1 MTKSITIRFEPNFA
15 EQVNGGIKRI
25 VGFVKAKY
33 VCELLDNV
41 TLEANPR
48 SAKINSVVN
57 GIIDELPSESNI
69 FPFKTKGILIAAS
82 QYERWERRR
91 YKLIFNE
98 TEDENEGLLDGGHN
112 MLALG
117 IYFLKRIDAE
127 IIKNGK
133 IKFWEDMKKVWDEHR
148 EEIRKIQDQFD
159 FKLPVELLVPENPED
174 VECKDSFR
182 NALFSICAARNNNAE
197 LSLWTKENKKG
208 FYDLMQSKMLKEIRD
223 RIEWKTNEWGD
234 KTKKP
239 IHPRD
244 IIALVWIPLLVLKEA
259 NRLPLKNKVTPQHIY
274 SNKGRLSID
283 FDKLMGH
290 TDVSGLPRN
299 GRYEL
304 HNSSINSAF
313 EMLSVLPVLYDL
325 IFLNIKAA
333 YNENRGNFAN
343 IGAVTRGECLS
354 PYLQK
359 TCNYNTPGGFIVPIL
374 CGLRALMG
382 VDDSGKVFWKTDPE
396 AFLDKHM
403 VELVKTFKLAMD
415 MANLDPQKVATN
427 AGSYALMFDKVN
439 MLYEMSQH

>member
-1 MTKSITIRFEPNFA
+1 MIKSITIRFEPNFA

-57 GIIDELPSESNI
+57 AIIDDLPGEGSI

-82 QYERWERRR
+82 EYEPRDRRR

-98 TEDENEGLLDGGHN
+98 SESDSEGLLDGGHN

-117 IYFLKRIDAE
+117 LYFLKHIDRE
-127 IIKNGK
+127 IVKNKK
-133 IKFWEDMKKVWDEHR
+133 IKFWEDMKEAWDEHR
-148 EEIRKIQDQFD
+148 EEIREIQEQFD
-159 FKLPVELLVPENPED
+159 FKLPVELLVPAKPED
-174 VECKDSFR
+174 TDNVASFR

-197 LSLWTKENKKG
+197 LSLWTKEDKKG
-208 FYDLMQSKMLKEIRD
+208 FYDLIQNTIPPIIND
-223 RIEWKTNEWGD
+223 RVEWKTNEW
-234 KTKKP
+234 KNKEKKP

-244 IIALVWIPLLVLKEA
+244 IIALVWIPLLALKEA
-259 NRLPLKNKVTPQHIY
+259 EKLPSESKVTPQNIY
-274 SNKGRLSID
+274 ANKGKLSTD
-283 FDKLMGH
+283 FDKLMEH
-290 TDVSGLPRN
+290 EDVSGPPVN

-304 HNSSINSAF
+304 HNSSIASAF
-313 EMLSVLPVLYDL
+313 EMLSILPGLYDH
-325 IFLNIKAA
+325 IFLNIRDA
-333 YNENRGNFAN
+333 YNANGGNFVRINA
-343 IGAVTRGECLS
+343 ITGGKYFS
-354 PYLQK
+354 PYLQEPCDY
-359 TCNYNTPGGFIVPIL
+359 TVPGGFIVPIL

-382 VDDSGKVFWKTDPE
+382 VDDSGTVFWKTDPK
-396 AFLDKHM
+396 AFLEKHM

-415 MANLDPQKVATN
+415 MASLDPQKVGTN